1 MTCLSTP
8 LTAVVVIA
16 ASLLGGCTDN
26 AVNPAGSDAKAP
38 VPAVAAERASR
49 QTPARQAAAPAA
61 ASQELGQQLAS
72 VALDDTKLSDVRGG
86 FDTGSGVTLNFAFQ
100 QATFVNH
107 NLTESVVVPTLT
119 IAPGQGGGS
128 ASGAGSM
135 SGAAHPNVSGSLVG
149 LGITGAP
156 STGAAAAGISSA
168 TVVANGGVQTQ
179 VSVST
184 AALQAL
190 VNSGMASVIGSVGS
204 GGGNGGVSS
213 TITNTANNQ
222 LIQQMTT
229 VDIGV
234 TGLAK
239 LLQQGIPSTVMS
251 RLSGPNSFR

>member
-1 MTCLSTP
+1 VTCLSTL

-26 AVNPAGSDAKAP
+26 AVNPVGSAKAP

-128 ASGAGSM
+128 ASGAGSI
-135 SGAAHPNVSGSLVG
+135 SGAAHLNVSGSLVG
-149 LGITGAP
+149 LGISGAP
-156 STGAAAAGISSA
+156 STGGAAAGISSA

-234 TGLAK
+234 SGLAK